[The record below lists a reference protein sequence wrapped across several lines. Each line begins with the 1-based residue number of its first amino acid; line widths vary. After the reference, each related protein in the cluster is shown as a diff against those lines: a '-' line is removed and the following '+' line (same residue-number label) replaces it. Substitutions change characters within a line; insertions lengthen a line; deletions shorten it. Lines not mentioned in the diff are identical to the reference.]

1 MRRRRS
7 DVAVALVLAL
17 LCLQRPAQAQSG
29 GAEDGAL
36 FLLLPVGARAVGMGQ
51 AVVAGQPGTE
61 AVWWNPA
68 ALARAERI
76 EAAIHHSQTIVATGD
91 AVSLAYP
98 SLVGV
103 IVASANIL
111 NYGEQRVTVGPD
123 GAIGTILPRS
133 FVFAGTYASP
143 IGGRLNAGLTFKVI
157 QLRLDC
163 SGECTDVPT
172 FVASTTALDVG
183 AQYEPSARVPLRIGA
198 AVRNVGLRLQVNDEE
213 QADPL
218 PTRLQVGVRYQAF
231 EMTRDTTR
239 EEARGAGE
247 LAPEE
252 IGVSVAGDVLSRTD
266 LGDASFRLGADVVVN
281 RRVHLRGGYVFDR
294 SEASGPSVGVGVT
307 AGALAVD
314 IARTFEGFSA
324 DAGQAPVH
332 LSLSYLF

>member
-7 DVAVALVLAL
+7 DVVIGLALAL
-17 LCLQRPAQAQSG
+17 LCLPREAHAQG
-29 GAEDGAL
+29 GTAEDGAL

-51 AVVAGQPGTE
+51 AIVAGQPGTE

-68 ALARAERI
+68 ALARAERP

-98 SLVGV
+98 SVIGV
-103 IVASANIL
+103 IVASVNIL
-111 NYGEQRVTVGPD
+111 NYGEQRVTVDPD
-123 GAIGTILPRS
+123 GSIGTILPRS

-143 IGGRLNAGLTFKVI
+143 IGGRVNGGLTFKVV

-163 SGECTDVPT
+163 SGECTQVPT

-183 AQYEPSARVPLRIGA
+183 AQYEPLARLPLRIGA
-198 AVRNVGLRLQVNDEE
+198 VVRNVGLRLQVNDEE

-218 PTRLQVGVRYQAF
+218 PTRLQLGVSYRAY
-231 EMTRDTTR
+231 TLSRDSATTA
-239 EEARGAGE
+239 ARRPGE
-247 LAPEE
+247 LAADE
-252 IGVSVAGDVLSRTD
+252 IDVDVAGDVVTRTD
-266 LGDASFRLGADVVVN
+266 LGDPSLRVGANVVVN

-294 SEASGPSVGVGVT
+294 SEASGPSVGVGVS
-307 AGALAVD
+307 AGSLSVD

-324 DAGQAPVH
+324 EAGQAPVH

>member
-1 MRRRRS
+1 M
-7 DVAVALVLAL
+7 
-17 LCLQRPAQAQSG
+17 QRPLGAQG
-29 GAEDGAL
+29 GTAEDGAL
-36 FLLLPVGARAVGMGQ
+36 VLLLPVGARAVGMGQ
-51 AVVAGQPGTE
+51 AVVAGMPGTE

-76 EAAIHHSQTIVATGD
+76 EAAIHHSQTIIATGD
-91 AVSLAYP
+91 AVSIAYP

-111 NYGEQRVTVGPD
+111 NYGEQRVTLGPD
-123 GAIGTILPRS
+123 GSVGTILPRS

-172 FVASTTALDVG
+172 FVASTTALDIG
-183 AQYEPSARVPLRIGA
+183 AQYEPLPRLPLRLGA
-198 AVRNVGLRLQVNDEE
+198 AVRNFGLRLQVNDEE

-218 PTRLQVGVRYQAF
+218 PTRLQVGVRYLAY
-231 EMTRDTTR
+231 EMVRDTADTL
-239 EEARGAGE
+239 ARRPGE
-247 LAPEE
+247 LVPDE
-252 IGVSVAGDVLSRTD
+252 IGVSVACDILSRTD
-266 LGDASFRLGADVVVN
+266 LDDPSLRIGAEVVVN
-281 RRVHLRGGYVFDR
+281 RRVQLRGGYVFDR
-294 SEASGPSVGVGVT
+294 SEASGPSLGIGVT
-307 AGALAVD
+307 AGSLAVD

>member
-7 DVAVALVLAL
+7 DVLIALVLAL
-17 LCLQRPAQAQSG
+17 LGVQRELGAQG
-29 GAEDGAL
+29 GVEEDGAL
-36 FLLLPVGARAVGMGQ
+36 FLLLPVGARAVGSGQ

-68 ALARAERI
+68 AIARAERP

-91 AVSLAYP
+91 AVSVAYP
-98 SLVGV
+98 SLIGV

-111 NYGEQRVTVGPD
+111 NYGEQRITVDPD
-123 GAIGTILPRS
+123 GSVGTILPRS
-133 FVFAGTYASP
+133 FVFAATYASP
-143 IGGRLNAGLTFKVI
+143 IGDRLNGGVTFKVV

-163 SGECTDVPT
+163 SGQCTQIPT

-183 AQYEPSARVPLRIGA
+183 AQYEPSRRLPLRLGA
-198 AVRNVGLRLQVNDEE
+198 ALRNVGLRLQVNDEE
-213 QADPL
+213 QADPM
-218 PTRLQVGVRYQAF
+218 PTRLQLGARYRVLDI
-231 EMTRDTTR
+231 ERDTAAA
-239 EEARGAGE
+239 ARRPGQ
-247 LAPEE
+247 LAADE
-252 IGVSVAGDVLSRTD
+252 VTVDAAADVLSRTN
-266 LGDASFRLGADVVVN
+266 LAGASLRTGVDVHVN

-307 AGALAVD
+307 AGSLAVD

-324 DAGQAPVH
+324 DAGQAPVY